1 MPGPAPH
8 PVHVRHGPE
17 VPQRRVQPVRRADG
31 GRPADDRHV
40 GVSRAVRDRL
50 GEPVGLVADHPRT
63 EEVRSPGGQQRGQHR
78 ADRVPDPA
86 PRGTAGVD
94 HLVAADQQAGPGP
107 GPDCEVVEADARGQP
122 QHRRRDRRT
131 RRHQFL
137 TAGGVLARAPDVPT
151 VARHRPQDVTD
162 PVGDLVG
169 HDPVRPARDG
179 SAGGHLYGGPLDQG
193 RDGVGATGQDSADHP
208 PRARTAH
215 RVSVHRG
222 VVEPGQRD
230 RRDQWR
236 REGPAGGGGQRY
248 RLRGQGSGEP
258 VGQRPRRGPLRRG
271 SGRMVTVGV
280 VRCGGHRRERV
291 RPPRGVGS
299 RGGPSHPGRV
309 GRSPGRS
316 SRLR

>member
-1 MPGPAPH
+1 M
-8 PVHVRHGPE
+8 
-17 VPQRRVQPVRRADG
+17 
-31 GRPADDRHV
+31 
-40 GVSRAVRDRL
+40 
-50 GEPVGLVADHPRT
+50 
-63 EEVRSPGGQQRGQHR
+63 
-78 ADRVPDPA
+78 
-86 PRGTAGVD
+86 D
-94 HLVAADQQAGPGP
+94 HLVAADHQAGPGS
-107 GPDCEVVEADARGQP
+107 GPDGEVVEADARGQP

-137 TAGGVLARAPDVPT
+137 TAGGVLARAPDVPA
-151 VARHRPQDVTD
+151 VARRRPQDVTD
-162 PVGDLVG
+162 AVGDLVG

-179 SAGGHLYGGPLDQG
+179 SAGGHLDRGPLDQG
-193 RDGVGATGQDSADHP
+193 PDGVGPTGQDTAYHP
-208 PRARTAH
+208 PRARPAH
-215 RVSVHRG
+215 RVPVHRG

-271 SGRMVTVGV
+271 SRRMVTVGV
-280 VRCGGHRRERV
+280 VRCDGHRWFLPAGTSGCPFAGGSRWRSPGGRGGGGHRRERV

-299 RGGPSHPGRV
+299 RGAPSHPGRV